1 MKIDFI
7 TKTAYGGDDDDDD
20 DDDGDKYIKTNIK
33 TYQDSTITNFYN
45 KNESKKIPEEK
56 VPHKCL

>member
-1 MKIDFI
+1 MKIDFS
-7 TKTAYGGDDDDDD
+7 TKTTYGDDD
-20 DDDGDKYIKTNIK
+20 GKYIKTRIK
-33 TYQDSTITNFYN
+33 TYKDSINTNFYN

>member
-7 TKTAYGGDDDDDD
+7 TKTAYGDDDDDDDD
-20 DDDGDKYIKTNIK
+20 DDDGDKYIKI
-33 TYQDSTITNFYN
+33 YQDSIITNFYN